1 MYNINDF
8 NIRNDSGELLDL
20 SGNIV
25 SQLEANMYHAT
36 DSDGFFVCSYY
47 WADDEG
53 GLVYSHDNTPKAKFI
68 TEQILAAILN

>member
-8 NIRNDSGELLDL
+8 NIRNNAGEILLID
-20 SGNIV
+20 NTIKQ
-25 SQLEANMYHAT
+25 QLKEDMYHAT

-53 GLVYSHDNTPKAKFI
+53 GLVYSHDNTAKAKFI